1 MIAQMKNVSKI
12 LGSGKSSVKAL
23 NQVDFVLREGE
34 FVAVVGPSG
43 SGKTTFL
50 NILGGLLTPDKGEV
64 YIRNQNLYQLTSEER
79 TIFRRRNVGFVFQ
92 QYNLVS
98 MLNTRDNILL
108 PLQLDGQN
116 EDEQYLDQV
125 LTRLK
130 IKDKQEVFPDEL
142 SGGQKQRVALARAL
156 MTKPALILADE
167 PTGNLDIS
175 NSLSVVGLLKELS
188 RQYHQSIVMVTHNI
202 ELAQLADRIVK
213 VEDGYIK

>member
-1 MIAQMKNVSKI
+1 
-12 LGSGKSSVKAL
+12 
-23 NQVDFVLREGE
+23 
-34 FVAVVGPSG
+34 
-43 SGKTTFL
+43 
-50 NILGGLLTPDKGEV
+50 
-64 YIRNQNLYQLTSEER
+64 
-79 TIFRRRNVGFVFQ
+79 
-92 QYNLVS
+92 

-130 IKDKQEVFPDEL
+130 IKDKQEMFPDEL

-167 PTGNLDIS
+167 PTGNLDVS

-188 RQYHQSIVMVTHNI
+188 RQYRQSIVMVTHNI
-202 ELAQLADRIVK
+202 ELAQLADRIVQ